1 MSELW
6 LIRHGETEWSRSGQH
21 TGTTDSPLTEAGEQ
35 QALALGRFLEGRA
48 FSHVLVSPLARARR
62 TCELAGLGAAAQ
74 VDDDL
79 HEWKYGEYEGLT
91 SQQIRAAR
99 PNWSIWEDGAL
110 GGETIEE
117 VAARARA
124 VIERAAVM
132 MQQEPSA
139 NVAMFAHGHLLRIL
153 ATCWLDL
160 PPSAAR
166 QFLLGTAT
174 VSVLGDEHATRAIRL
189 WNWSANGDH

>member
-21 TGTTDSPLTEAGEQ
+21 TGATDIALTEAGEQ
-35 QALALGRFLEGRA
+35 QAVALGRFLEGRA

-74 VDDDL
+74 VDPDL
-79 HEWKYGEYEGLT
+79 HEWKYGDYEGRT
-91 SQQIRAAR
+91 SPQIRASR
-99 PNWSIWEDGAL
+99 PEWNIWKHGVV
-110 GGETIEE
+110 GGETIDQ
-117 VAARARA
+117 VAERARA
-124 VIERAAVM
+124 AMERAAALS
-132 MQQEPSA
+132 QEA
-139 NVAMFAHGHLLRIL
+139 DGNVALFAHGHLLRIL

-160 PPSAAR
+160 HPSAAR

-174 VSVLGDEHATRAIRL
+174 VSVLGYEHATRAIRL
-189 WNWSANGDH
+189 WNWSANAHP